1 MVSGQM
7 EQYFTNLD
15 FPEIRGWYPSKEATF
30 WGPRSCEVAIIWPD
44 SIHGTGWDWYIYL
57 HCMNGWFLFGKLTGR
72 YIYIT
77 RRDPMGYEIRNTLDL
92 PPQPRMPVATK
103 SLGLDSSGL
112 LTKNAIILV
121 VTFTGWGID
130 QIQVIRSNTL
140 YIEINTKKTQLS
152 IHIVTCNAA

>member
-1 MVSGQM
+1 MV
-7 EQYFTNLD
+7 D
-15 FPEIRGWYPSKEATF
+15 
-30 WGPRSCEVAIIWPD
+30 
-44 SIHGTGWDWYIYL
+44 
-57 HCMNGWFLFGKLTGR
+57 FLFGKSTGR

-112 LTKNAIILV
+112 PTKNAIILV

-140 YIEINTKKTQLS
+140 YIEINHDTLQ
-152 IHIVTCNAA
+152 